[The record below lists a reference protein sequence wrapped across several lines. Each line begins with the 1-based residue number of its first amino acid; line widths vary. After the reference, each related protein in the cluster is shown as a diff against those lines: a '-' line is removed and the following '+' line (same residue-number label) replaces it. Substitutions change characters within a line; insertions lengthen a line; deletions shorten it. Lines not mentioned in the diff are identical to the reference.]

1 MSKVVVGLSG
11 GVDSAVTAYLLKE
24 QGYEVV
30 GVTLRTWVDSDTE
43 VSKCCEM
50 EDARRICLKLG
61 IPYHIQNV
69 GKDFCKYVTTP
80 FVSEYINGRTPS
92 PCVECNRYV
101 KFAGMRY
108 VAELLQ
114 ADFIATGHYAR
125 VVRLPNGRYSVQ
137 HTPTSK
143 DQTYMLYKL
152 TQDQLS
158 ALLMPLCDYTKA
170 EVREIA
176 RKAEI
181 PVAEKS
187 DSQEIC
193 FVEDGCYPQYVTER
207 AKTVFADNYEKIANR
222 LGPGNFVDGEGK
234 ILGEH
239 KGIIRYTIGQ
249 RKGLGLAFGH
259 PVYVREI
266 RPETNEVV
274 LCEEETLWGS
284 KITCT
289 DLNFMSIEE
298 PAAGETIRA
307 KVKIRYRHDG
317 EWADL
322 KMQEDGRVLIT
333 FEKAVRAATPGQAA
347 VFYDENGYVIG
358 GGKICELR

>member
-1 MSKVVVGLSG
+1 MVGLSG
-11 GVDSAVTAYLLKE
+11 GVDSAVTAYLLRE
-24 QGYEVV
+24 QGHEVV

-43 VSKCCEM
+43 VTKCCEM

-80 FVSEYINGRTPS
+80 FVSEYVNGRTPS

-101 KFAGMRY
+101 KFAGMLY
-108 VAELLQ
+108 VADLLG
-114 ADFIATGHYAR
+114 ADYIATGHYAK
-125 VVRLPNGRYSVQ
+125 VVKLPNGRYGLQ

-152 TQDQLS
+152 TQEQLS
-158 ALLMPLCDYTKA
+158 RLMMPLCDYSKE

-176 RKAEI
+176 RKAEL

-193 FVEDGCYPQYVTER
+193 FVEDGCYPEYVKER
-207 AKTVFADNYEKIANR
+207 AKTVFANDYERISGR
-222 LGPGNFVDGEGK
+222 LAPGNFVDEDGR

-239 KGIIRYTIGQ
+239 KGIIHYTIGQ

-259 PVYVREI
+259 PVYVKEI

-274 LCEEETLWGS
+274 LSDEDKLFGRKVIC
-284 KITCT
+284 K
-289 DLNFMSIEE
+289 DFNFQSIEDL
-298 PAAGETIRA
+298 PVGESLRA
-307 KVKIRYRHDG
+307 KVKVRYRHG
-317 EWADL
+317 GADARL
-322 KMQEDGRVLIT
+322 ERLDLETLRIV
-333 FEKAVRAATPGQAA
+333 FDEPVRAATPGQSA

-358 GGKICELR
+358 GGVIV